1 MSVVFATSGAFA
13 AYYDNNTGNSWDDA
27 YIIGSVEDFKLM
39 RDRVN
44 SYSETGKYYKLNSDI
59 DLTNEINWI
68 GIGKISFE
76 GANNSFKG
84 HFDGQNHVIKINS
97 ETGINALFHDV
108 TTSTDVAIKNLNV
121 QGTVQESKE
130 FTSTSSLL
138 YIGGIVKRLQM
149 GTIENCNFTGTV
161 RAIATNADKQKL
173 DDVEAGGIV
182 GRCENGTIRNCK
194 FSGTVSATANN
205 WARAGGIVAFMSES
219 SVISCE
225 TLSQS
230 TISVSTAYDVSSAT
244 PCVGGIVAGFSGA
257 NVTQCISNATL
268 SGGKYQ
274 GAIIGYSFANGIE
287 KNISGNRWSNTEY
300 IEIGNDTNTTT
311 EQVGTETTT
320 QTETPTELNVAIIA
334 PVELSDDII
343 QKLADNISVDRSE
356 IKLLTSRDF
365 TTANPPEP
373 TQAMREQVKNDNYE
387 FMAKLNTITVS
398 EDGYYVF
405 AVTVS
410 DDLVG
415 TKVSDLRLFYAES
428 SDFTGSSLKAS
439 FGLMGVLNG
448 VTGGFEVSNFLGVK
462 LDTVPKQFLA
472 TMFLSA
478 SKSITV
484 YILKILLF
492 LAGCNAGFGILGL
505 SVGGFLIWKFF
516 RRHS

>member
-13 AYYDNNTGNSWDDA
+13 LS
-27 YIIGSVEDFKLM
+27 ISVSSSNPAMVSYGDFGPSVVLKSNESFTVTL
-39 RDRVN
+39 
-44 SYSETGKYYKLNSDI
+44 SASD
-59 DLTNEINWI
+59 
-68 GIGKISFE
+68 
-76 GANNSFKG
+76 
-84 HFDGQNHVIKINS
+84 
-97 ETGINALFHDV
+97 
-108 TTSTDVAIKNLNV
+108 V
-121 QGTVQESKE
+121 QGTVEWNMVNSSDMTQNDLQNIQQRTPGQSQPQLNAHLSTVQ
-130 FTSTSSLL
+130 FTSSGNTA
-138 YIGGIVKRLQM
+138 
-149 GTIENCNFTGTV
+149 TITGTMHQDSYYCV
-161 RAIATNADKQKL
+161 VTISAVDRD
-173 DDVEAGGIV
+173 
-182 GRCENGTIRNCK
+182 ENGTMIDTR
-194 FSGTVSATANN
+194 
-205 WARAGGIVAFMSES
+205 
-219 SVISCE
+219 
-225 TLSQS
+225 
-230 TISVSTAYDVSSAT
+230 
-244 PCVGGIVAGFSGA
+244 
-257 NVTQCISNATL
+257 
-268 SGGKYQ
+268 
-274 GAIIGYSFANGIE
+274 NGIAMY
-287 KNISGNRWSNTEY
+287 NLYIFNSDHSYGTGTGTPQSNT
-300 IEIGNDTNTTT
+300 N
-311 EQVGTETTT
+311 T
-320 QTETPTELNVAIIA
+320 QTETPTELNVGIIA

-343 QKLADNISVDRSE
+343 QKLANNISVDRGE

-365 TTANPPEP
+365 SSAEPPEP
-373 TQAMREQVKNDNYE
+373 TQAMKDQVQKDNYE
-387 FMAKLNTITVS
+387 FVAKLNTITVS